1 MKPLALWLALIVAV
15 ATAASFAVAHFEQA
29 SSALQQFVIPGPL
42 SPRHAYLGDRCASC
56 HESTV
61 GVTVTK
67 CTACHANAERLLG
80 RQPTAFHAS
89 IQECAACH
97 VEHQSTNLRPIALD
111 HVELAKVGARTLAR
125 ASRTDAASAA
135 TLESLE
141 TWLRIRIPDQF
152 DASSAREAL
161 NCAGCHS
168 TKDRHLGLF
177 GKDCA
182 QCHAMTQWTIAEF
195 QHPSP
200 RSTNC
205 AQCHQAPPSH
215 YMMHFDMISK
225 KIARQEDARVTECC
239 GPAQV
244 RQCQRC
250 HQTTSWNDI
259 RGVGYYKHH

>member
-1 MKPLALWLALIVAV
+1 MKQLALWLALIVTV
-15 ATAASFAVAHFEQA
+15 ATAASLALVHFRPA
-29 SSALQQFVIPGPL
+29 SSALEQSVVPGPL
-42 SPRHAYLGDRCASC
+42 SARHAYLGDRCASC
-56 HESTV
+56 HEPTI
-61 GVTVTK
+61 GVTVAR

-97 VEHQSTNLRPIALD
+97 LEHQGTNIRPIAMD

-125 ASRTDAASAA
+125 ASPTDAASAA
-135 TLESLE
+135 TIESLE
-141 TWLRIRIPDQF
+141 TWLRIRIPDEF
-152 DASSAREAL
+152 DANTAREAL
-161 NCAGCHS
+161 NCVGCHS
-168 TKDRHLGLF
+168 TKDRHLGLL

-182 QCHAMTQWTIAEF
+182 QCHAATQWTIAEF

-239 GPAQV
+239 GPTQV